1 MEGWKG
7 FQFLIFYE
15 KKENSFTV
23 KMIKGLT
30 VFAFALLDKRL
41 VFDVLVTS
49 FAVKPGPD
57 KPR

>member
-1 MEGWKG
+1 
-7 FQFLIFYE
+7 
-15 KKENSFTV
+15 
-23 KMIKGLT
+23 MIKGLT